1 MKFKKPIK
9 ADILYLN
16 NSSTIKDIRI
26 EEANITDH
34 VKIENKYFLISSIN
48 RNQIKLMEF
57 IPSSTPSSFKEASY
71 VSVDS

>member
-16 NSSTIKDIRI
+16 NSSTVKDIRI
-26 EEANITDH
+26 EEADIMDH
-34 VKIENKYFLISSIN
+34 IKIENKYFLISSIN

-71 VSVDS
+71 VSVDN

>member
-26 EEANITDH
+26 EEADITDH
-34 VKIENKYFLISSIN
+34 IKIENKYFLISSIN

-57 IPSSTPSSFKEASY
+57 IPNSIPSSFKEASY
-71 VSVDS
+71 VSVDN

>member
-16 NSSTIKDIRI
+16 NSSIIKDIRI
-26 EEANITDH
+26 EEADITDH
-34 VKIENKYFLISSIN
+34 IKIENKYFLITSLN

-57 IPSSTPSSFKEASY
+57 IPSNTPSSFKEASY
-71 VSVDS
+71 VSINN